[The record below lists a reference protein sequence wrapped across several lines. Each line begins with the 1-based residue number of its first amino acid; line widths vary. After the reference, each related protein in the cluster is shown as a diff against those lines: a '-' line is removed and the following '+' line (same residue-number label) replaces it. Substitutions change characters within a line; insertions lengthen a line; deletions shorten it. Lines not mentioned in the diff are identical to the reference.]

1 MNLVAK
7 EFVAARDDNL
17 GVLVLSSFTGAAR
30 EMQEALIINPYDA
43 ESLASAIDHA
53 LTMPRNEQMERMK
66 LMRAQIKENN
76 VYRWAANILIDAARS
91 RKRER
96 LMNFGL
102 PEKLGRPGTMAPD
115 SIPYPARRAAA
126 IR

>member
-1 MNLVAK
+1 
-7 EFVAARDDNL
+7 
-17 GVLVLSSFTGAAR
+17 
-30 EMQEALIINPYDA
+30 MQEALIINPYDA

-96 LMNFGL
+96 LMNFGS

-115 SIPYPARRAAA
+115 STPYPTRRAAA